1 MFTLQQS
8 MWRRGASQ
16 AAAQLNA
23 PFGIAPMA
31 DGSFL
36 IADETGHRIRKVEG
50 SAATSPTNG
59 KIVFSSGRDGNSEIY
74 SMNADGSGQTRLTNN
89 AAEDAEPSISAD
101 GQTVVFRSQR
111 DGNAEIYAMSIDGT
125 GVTRITNVAATDRDP
140 SISADGQKVVFM
152 SNRDGNFEIYSISID
167 GTGAT
172 RLTNSPNS
180 DGSPEFSPDGQR
192 VTFMRDTALVYEVYV
207 MNANGTGVTQLTN
220 NSVDDF
226 HPTFSSDGQR
236 IAFSSRRDGNHE
248 IYVMDADGTDPGWLT
263 SDSGLRCRAGVLPGR
278 PKGRVHLV
286 PGPRCPVYTVNVDG
300 TGSTALTTATNG
312 NGHPGWASGSTGS
325 EPPEDCIPPPGNDLV
340 QAFPPADIR
349 VQLYQS
355 DQCMFLFDEQ
365 QDTTLTSAPR
375 RRQLAGPRQRRPDDA
390 AARLS
395 GLELPRPRRQ
405 DRRQCDAGRLERLP
419 HLRGPDRWR
428 DHERRQPD
436 RK

>member
-1 MFTLQQS
+1 MLIADGSNHRIRQVSATGSIATVAGNGTAGFFGDGGQRASAQLNNPQGIAATADGGFLIGDQNNHRIRKVSATGTISTLAGDG
-8 MWRRGASQ
+8 GACSPSSNPCGDGGPA

-248 IYVMDADGTDPGWLT
+248 IYVMDADGTDPCG
-263 SDSGLRCRAGVLPGR
+263 
-278 PKGRVHLV
+278 
-286 PGPRCPVYTVNVDG
+286 
-300 TGSTALTTATNG
+300 
-312 NGHPGWASGSTGS
+312 
-325 EPPEDCIPPPGNDLV
+325 
-340 QAFPPADIR
+340 
-349 VQLYQS
+349 
-355 DQCMFLFDEQ
+355 
-365 QDTTLTSAPR
+365 
-375 RRQLAGPRQRRPDDA
+375 
-390 AARLS
+390 
-395 GLELPRPRRQ
+395 
-405 DRRQCDAGRLERLP
+405 
-419 HLRGPDRWR
+419 
-428 DHERRQPD
+428 
-436 RK
+436 